1 MNLNLIFRT
10 IFLNLLAVI
19 NSLNTFQRGRMQ
31 LAEVMFKDYQ
41 EYPSHYFLVR
51 SDSKPRKQPVQISER
66 SFAVVGA
73 Q

>member
-1 MNLNLIFRT
+1 MNLIFCT
-10 IFLNLLAVI
+10 ILLSLLAVT

-51 SDSKPRKQPVQISER
+51 SDSKPRKQLSRYQNVLLP
-66 SFAVVGA
+66 
-73 Q
+73 